1 MLRQTYAFFGA
12 ENGVAER
19 DVQTV
24 FQVGSALAPGTLPSA
39 PAAAAPAAPA
49 APAGVSVCA
58 LCGRPLMRGMVKFCQ
73 EHPKRFGGQ
82 LYCFTHQD
90 NFPPVPEDDA

>member
-1 MLRQTYAFFGA
+1 
-12 ENGVAER
+12 
-19 DVQTV
+19 
-24 FQVGSALAPGTLPSA
+24 APQ
-39 PAAAAPAAPA
+39 PAAAPA

>member
-1 MLRQTYAFFGA
+1 
-12 ENGVAER
+12 
-19 DVQTV
+19 
-24 FQVGSALAPGTLPSA
+24 
-39 PAAAAPAAPA
+39 
-49 APAGVSVCA
+49 
-58 LCGRPLMRGMVKFCQ
+58 MRGMVKFCQ